1 MYERYFHLR
10 DQPFRLTPDPR
21 YLYLGTKHREGFA
34 HLLFAMRE
42 GSGFVA
48 VTGEVGTG
56 KTTLVRALLRETHQ
70 DDLAVAYIFNPVLS
84 PTELLQTI
92 NAEFGL
98 PSRTTSKKE
107 LTEMLNNFLLAQK
120 ADGARAVVIVDEAQ
134 NLDQP
139 VLEQLRLLSNLET
152 ETEKLLQIILLGQP
166 ELRDVLDRPDLRQL
180 SQRVALRWHLEP
192 LDRRECHKYVRHR
205 LRVAGGDE
213 LLFEPKA
220 LDVIYE
226 YSAGLPRLV
235 NILAHRA
242 LLVAFTQGAK
252 SIGPAEV
259 GLAAAELGEAR
270 VPLQGRPHGWAYKA
284 AAGAAVTAAAAG
296 VALLLVAP
304 LRDDST
310 NASPAP
316 PAVVAEVADAGQ
328 VETKAVAAAERRLS
342 RKEAGIA
349 EELTTLREKIDSQ
362 DSFDLAQG
370 AITRLVNLWT
380 GRSLTPA
387 ERAAGTIDLEILGAR
402 RGLSY
407 FGAELTP
414 EMLALIDLPAIIEI
428 SLDDDSGSSFILLE
442 NASGSQFNVYL
453 DSPVDL
459 SEEAFVKAWTGRAHF
474 LWNDAESLREPLA
487 PGATGPAVTRLQLL
501 LSELGVL
508 GNEAS
513 GVYDEATREA
523 VETFQGAYGLEQ
535 DGTAGVVTQMVL
547 YNAIARYDRPVLAGS
562 DSPRRR
568 VRKAS

>member
-226 YSAGLPRLV
+226 HSGGLPRLV

-252 SIGPAEV
+252 SIGPPEV

-316 PAVVAEVADAGQ
+316 PVVAEVADTEVDAKSAT
-328 VETKAVAAAERRLS
+328 VAERRAS
-342 RKEAGIA
+342 RKETGVA
-349 EELTTLREKIDSQ
+349 EELATLREKVESQ
-362 DSFDLAQG
+362 DSFDLAQAG
-370 AITRLVNLWT
+370 ITRLVNLWT

-428 SLDDDSGSSFILLE
+428 SLDDDSGSNFILLE
-442 NASGSQFNVYL
+442 NVSGSQFNVYL
-453 DSPVDL
+453 DGPMDL
-459 SEEAFVKAWTGRAHF
+459 SEEVFAETWTGRAHF
-474 LWNDAESLREPLA
+474 LWNDAESLRETLA

-501 LSELGVL
+501 LRELGVL
-508 GNEAS
+508 GSDAS
-513 GVYDEATREA
+513 GVYAAATQKA

-547 YNAIARYDRPVLAGS
+547 YNAIARYDRPILARS
-562 DSPRRR
+562 DSSRRR

>member
-1 MYERYFHLR
+1 MYERYFSLR

-107 LTEMLNNFLLAQK
+107 LTEMLNNFLLSQK

-134 NLDQP
+134 NLEP
-139 VLEQLRLLSNLET
+139 AVLEQLRLLSNLET

-180 SQRVALRWHLEP
+180 SQRIALRWHLEP

-220 LDVIYE
+220 LDVIYD
-226 YSAGLPRLV
+226 YSGGLPRLV
-235 NILAHRA
+235 NILAHRS

-270 VPLQGRPHGWAYKA
+270 VPLHGRSGGWAYKA

-316 PAVVAEVADAGQ
+316 VIEVVEVVEEGAESPPLVDTKVVTELDTLRARIDAG
-328 VETKAVAAAERRLS
+328 
-342 RKEAGIA
+342 
-349 EELTTLREKIDSQ
+349 
-362 DSFDLAQG
+362 DSFDLAQS

-407 FGAELTP
+407 FGAQMTP
-414 EMLALIDLPAIIEI
+414 ELLALIDLPAIVEI
-428 SLDDDSGSSFILLE
+428 DVADGEGSSFVLLE
-442 NASGSQFNVYL
+442 NVSGSQVQVFL
-453 DSPVDL
+453 DSPMQMTG
-459 SEEAFVKAWTGRAHF
+459 ETFVGVWTGRAHF
-474 LWNDAESLREPLA
+474 LWNDAESLRKTLA

-501 LSELGVL
+501 LSEIGVL
-508 GNEAS
+508 GGEAT
-513 GVYDEATREA
+513 GVYDDSTLKA
-523 VETFQGAYGLEQ
+523 VETFQSAYGLES
-535 DGTAGVVTQMVL
+535 DGIAGVVTQMVL
-547 YNAIARYDRPVLAGS
+547 YNAIARYERPILAQS
-562 DSPRRR
+562 VHEQRSA
-568 VRKAS
+568 RKAS

>member
-180 SQRVALRWHLEP
+180 SQRIALRWHLEP

-310 NASPAP
+310 IASPAP
-316 PAVVAEVADAGQ
+316 PAVAVEVAEAEEADVPPA
-328 VETKAVAAAERRLS
+328 VEPRLA
-342 RKEAGIA
+342 RKETGVAQ
-349 EELTTLREKIDSQ
+349 ELAAFRDAVENQ

-407 FGAELTP
+407 FGAELSP
-414 EMLALIDLPAIIEI
+414 QMLALIDLPAIVEI
-428 SLDDDSGSSFILLE
+428 SLDEDSGSDFILLE
-442 NASGSQFNVYL
+442 NVSGSQFNVYL
-453 DSPVDL
+453 DGPMDL
-459 SEEAFVKAWTGRAHF
+459 SQQAFAKMWTGRAHF
-474 LWNDAESLREPLA
+474 LWNDAESLREALA

-501 LSELGVL
+501 LNELGVL
-508 GNEAS
+508 GQEAS
-513 GVYDEATREA
+513 GVYDDATQRA

-547 YNAIARYDRPVLAGS
+547 YNAIARYDRPILARS
-562 DSPRRR
+562 DSSSRRR